1 LVVLLKLILQT
12 WALTIANE
20 RNKGLPVMNSGF
32 IKSILLSFA
41 IAAGLLLV
49 VNIIGELAIQPQM
62 VLPALKVEQP
72 ESVKPVTT
80 EPKAQ
85 AVTAYMLTPANGIS
99 SLLAAYDPE
108 AGKQAFRKCKAC
120 HTSKKG
126 DKNRVGPNLWNVV
139 GREKGGV
146 EGFKYSDA
154 IKLKGGTW
162 TFAELNAFL
171 ISPRAFISGT
181 RMSIKGYKDP
191 LQRATLIGYLRS
203 LSDKPKAIED

>member
-1 LVVLLKLILQT
+1 
-12 WALTIANE
+12 
-20 RNKGLPVMNSGF
+20 
-32 IKSILLSFA
+32 
-41 IAAGLLLV
+41 
-49 VNIIGELAIQPQM
+49 
-62 VLPALKVEQP
+62 
-72 ESVKPVTT
+72 
-80 EPKAQ
+80 
-85 AVTAYMLTPANGIS
+85 
-99 SLLAAYDPE
+99 
-108 AGKQAFRKCKAC
+108 
-120 HTSKKG
+120 
-126 DKNRVGPNLWNVV
+126 LWNVV

-171 ISPRAFISGT
+171 ISPRDFISGT

>member
-1 LVVLLKLILQT
+1 
-12 WALTIANE
+12 
-20 RNKGLPVMNSGF
+20 MNSGF
-32 IKSILLSFA
+32 IKNILLSFA

-62 VLPALKVEQP
+62 VSPALKVEQP
-72 ESVKPVTT
+72 EAVKPVTT
-80 EPKAQ
+80 EPNAQ
-85 AVTAYMLTPANGIS
+85 AVTASVSTPTNGIT

-120 HTSKKG
+120 HTSNKG
-126 DKNRVGPNLWNVV
+126 GKNRVGPNLWNVV

-146 EGFKYSDA
+146 ESFKYSDA
-154 IKLKGGTW
+154 MKLKGGTW
-162 TFAELNAFL
+162 TFTELNSFL
-171 ISPRAFISGT
+171 INPRAFVRGT

-203 LSDKPKAIED
+203 LSDSPKKLAD

>member
-1 LVVLLKLILQT
+1 MLQT
-12 WALTIANE
+12 WAFTIAKEQNE
-20 RNKGLPVMNSGF
+20 GSPIMNSSF
-32 IKSILLSFA
+32 IKNILLSFA

-62 VLPALKVEQP
+62 IASAPKVEQP
-72 ESVKPVTT
+72 MAAKPVAP
-80 EPKAQ
+80 EPKAE
-85 AVTAYMLTPANGIS
+85 AVTAPVSTPANSIT

-126 DKNRVGPNLWNVV
+126 GKNRSGPNLWNVV

-162 TFAELNAFL
+162 TFTELNAFL